1 MSGHHVISSLQW
13 RRLRAIALGIAA
25 AAALASGSTAYAS
38 DEESWPNQ
46 NNIVVAQNYRDYSE
60 LDRTSLRVV
69 FVDGD
74 VTASNEAVAFASCQY
89 CHTTAVAI
97 EAVVVI
103 GYPKTFVPQNI
114 AMAIN
119 YQCSHCV
126 TVADAWQVVLQ
137 YTGPVELTG
146 QGEKQVAQLRQ
157 QLRDLADSNATPDAI
172 VQGDMQIRDQL
183 KQVLQSDLVPT
194 EGGEDKSNEQDRES
208 FRIAA

>member
-1 MSGHHVISSLQW
+1 MISSLQW

-126 TVADAWQVVLQ
+126 TADAWQVVLQ

>member
-1 MSGHHVISSLQW
+1 MISSLQW

-38 DEESWPNQ
+38 DEESGPNQ

-103 GYPKTFVPQNI
+103 GDPKTFVPQNV
-114 AMAIN
+114 AVAIN

>member
-1 MSGHHVISSLQW
+1 MISSLQW

-137 YTGPVELTG
+137 YTGPVELSG

>member
-1 MSGHHVISSLQW
+1 M
-13 RRLRAIALGIAA
+13 RAIALGIAA

>member
-1 MSGHHVISSLQW
+1 M
-13 RRLRAIALGIAA
+13 
-25 AAALASGSTAYAS
+25 
-38 DEESWPNQ
+38 
-46 NNIVVAQNYRDYSE
+46 
-60 LDRTSLRVV
+60 DRTSLRVV

>member
-1 MSGHHVISSLQW
+1 MISSLQW

-89 CHTTAVAI
+89 CHTTAIAI

-103 GYPKTFVPQNI
+103 GDPKTFVPQNV
-114 AMAIN
+114 AVAIN

>member
-1 MSGHHVISSLQW
+1 MISSLQW

-103 GYPKTFVPQNI
+103 GDPKTFVPQNV
-114 AMAIN
+114 AVAIN

>member
-1 MSGHHVISSLQW
+1 MISSLQW

>member
-1 MSGHHVISSLQW
+1 MISSLQW

-25 AAALASGSTAYAS
+25 AAELASGSTAYAS

>member
-1 MSGHHVISSLQW
+1 MISSLQW

-119 YQCSHCV
+119 Y
-126 TVADAWQVVLQ
+126 
-137 YTGPVELTG
+137 
-146 QGEKQVAQLRQ
+146 
-157 QLRDLADSNATPDAI
+157 
-172 VQGDMQIRDQL
+172 
-183 KQVLQSDLVPT
+183 
-194 EGGEDKSNEQDRES
+194 
-208 FRIAA
+208 

>member
-1 MSGHHVISSLQW
+1 MISSLQW

-25 AAALASGSTAYAS
+25 AAELASGSTAYAS

-74 VTASNEAVAFASCQY
+74 VRASNEAVAFASCQY

-137 YTGPVELTG
+137 YTGPVELSG

>member
-1 MSGHHVISSLQW
+1 MISSLQW

-25 AAALASGSTAYAS
+25 AAELASGSTAYAS

-69 FVDGD
+69 FVNGD

-137 YTGPVELTG
+137 YTGPVELSG
-146 QGEKQVAQLRQ
+146 QGEKQVAQLRE

>member
-1 MSGHHVISSLQW
+1 MISSLQW

-89 CHTTAVAI
+89 CHTTAIAI

-103 GYPKTFVPQNI
+103 GDPKSFVPQNV
-114 AMAIN
+114 AVAIN